1 MMPAGL
7 SMGIQC
13 VSAATVMD
21 VGGVKQ
27 DVIEVEQD
35 VIEVEQD
42 VIDNYFLFEIYFD
55 SLH

>member
-1 MMPAGL
+1 MIQNVATMMPAGL

-42 VIDNYFLFEIYFD
+42 VIEVE
-55 SLH
+55 